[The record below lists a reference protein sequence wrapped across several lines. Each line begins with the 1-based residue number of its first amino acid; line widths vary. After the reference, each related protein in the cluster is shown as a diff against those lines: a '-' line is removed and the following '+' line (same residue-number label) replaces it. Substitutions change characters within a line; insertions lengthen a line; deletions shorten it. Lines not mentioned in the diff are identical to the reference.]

1 MAARLR
7 RLEGMVRGMVE
18 LDGAATGNSTVPR
31 DSAQERS
38 TIGSIIHSERAT
50 NYVGGT
56 HFMAILEDVSSSD
69 AVVTRRMS
77 GRVED

>member
-18 LDGAATGNSTVPR
+18 LDGAVSGNNKALHDSTPGR
-31 DSAQERS
+31 NTS
-38 TIGSIIHSERAT
+38 GSVVHSERAT

-56 HFMAILEDVSSSD
+56 HFMAILEDVSSPLPFYI
-69 AVVTRRMS
+69 AR
-77 GRVED
+77 